1 MAAGETI
8 RMCLAR
14 LQALCRLD
22 GQVARCAAC
31 APRSTPRFFATLLLA
46 LRMLASLPEAPMPT
60 GRAGSEEGQAM
71 KTDWRRVLVGTAV
84 VIAFLALG
92 ILEVALR

>member
-1 MAAGETI
+1 
-8 RMCLAR
+8 
-14 LQALCRLD
+14 
-22 GQVARCAAC
+22 
-31 APRSTPRFFATLLLA
+31 
-46 LRMLASLPEAPMPT
+46 MPT